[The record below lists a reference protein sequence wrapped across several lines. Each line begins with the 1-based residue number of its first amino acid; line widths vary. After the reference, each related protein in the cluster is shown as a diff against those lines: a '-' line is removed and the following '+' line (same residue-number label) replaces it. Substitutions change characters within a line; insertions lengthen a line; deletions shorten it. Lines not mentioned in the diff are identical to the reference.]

1 LNKVGNRFRVNPRA
15 IWRVV
20 DGEAVIL
27 DLDGG
32 QYFGLNQVGTRI
44 WELLKEGRSSA
55 SIRAL
60 LSEEYDAGEA
70 ELDQDIALFIQ
81 ELVKMGLAE
90 VDEGNGEVS

>member
-55 SIRAL
+55 SIREL

-70 ELDQDIALFIQ
+70 ELDLDIALFIQ